1 MNALNSFCLAS
12 LVFMSLPLPLF
23 ASAAIGV
30 CPSLRRSVIPLVWI
44 NTFIGATMGLL
55 VAANS
60 PMPLLLVAFACVT
73 FIVCGIRMFRHAAK
87 AAAQNAVVG

>member
-1 MNALNSFCLAS
+1 
-12 LVFMSLPLPLF
+12 
-23 ASAAIGV
+23 
-30 CPSLRRSVIPLVWI
+30 
-44 NTFIGATMGLL
+44 MGLL